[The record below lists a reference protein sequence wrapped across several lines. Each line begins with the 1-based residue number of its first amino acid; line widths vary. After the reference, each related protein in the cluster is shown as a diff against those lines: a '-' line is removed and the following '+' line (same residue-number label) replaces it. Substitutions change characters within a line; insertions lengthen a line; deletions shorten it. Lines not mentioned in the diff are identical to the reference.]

1 MTAKTQPIYLAD
13 ISHQILPVEALGR
26 LVPEWVVE
34 NRDAEAQ
41 YLACGQPFGNLDWL
55 DDIPFLAT
63 EDTEPVPLAG
73 ADGQH
78 IAIID
83 SCFWPI
89 GYDTIRH
96 LLIHHGLAGLE
107 KPDTFIE
114 EAVRALDPAGTILF
128 ICPYRRWYW
137 APKIDNFRSS
147 ISAGRLLT
155 RAQIVSL
162 VTTAGLDIVQMRH
175 SRYQTVPSQAGRS
188 RFSRLVGAGRHHQN
202 AVLLIQARKRLYAP
216 HKANYAY
223 SRRRFGLGKMVPAG
237 LATNSYTENK
247 D

>member
-1 MTAKTQPIYLAD
+1 LTAKTQPIYLAD

-89 GYDTIRH
+89 GHDTIRH
-96 LLIHHGLAGLE
+96 LLIHHGLACLE
-107 KPDTFIE
+107 KPDSFIE
-114 EAVRALDPAGTILF
+114 EAVRVLDPAGTILF

-137 APKIDNFRSS
+137 APKIDKFRSS
-147 ISAGRLLT
+147 ISAGSLLT
-155 RAQIVSL
+155 RAEIVSL

-188 RFSRLVGAGRHHQN
+188 RFS
-202 AVLLIQARKRLYAP
+202 
-216 HKANYAY
+216 
-223 SRRRFGLGKMVPAG
+223 
-237 LATNSYTENK
+237 
-247 D
+247 